1 MNPSAPI
8 GVFDSGLGGFT
19 VVREIQKRLPGENI
33 VYFGDIARLPYG
45 IKSKEQITT
54 FSKENTEF
62 LLQFNIKALVI
73 ACNSSASAAGDHLRN
88 HFKIPILD
96 VILPAARAAVQAT
109 RKKQIGVIGTPAT
122 IRSNVYRDEL
132 QKIEPKVK
140 VLSSA
145 CPLFVPLVEEGMMQ
159 TKIANSVVEHYL
171 KPLRGKIDTLI
182 LGCTH
187 YPLLKSDIQ
196 KYMGKTV
203 SLVDSA
209 LPLVQDLK
217 LLLQNLEL
225 LNTEN
230 SRGKLEVFVSDLPQN
245 FIKIGEKFLGQK
257 LQGVKV
263 VRLKEEI
270 TVKERWMQ

>member
-1 MNPSAPI
+1 MNATAPI

-45 IKSKEQITT
+45 IKSKEQIIT

-73 ACNSSASAAGDHLRN
+73 ACNSSASAAGEHLRSN
-88 HFKIPILD
+88 FKIPILD
-96 VILPAARAAVQAT
+96 VILPAAKSAIQAT

-122 IRSNVYRDEL
+122 IRSNVYMNEL
-132 QKIEPKVK
+132 QKIDSKVK
-140 VLSSA
+140 VLGTA
-145 CPLFVPLVEEGMMQ
+145 CPLFVPLVEEGMMG
-159 TKIANSVVEHYL
+159 TKIAGSVVEHYL

-187 YPLLKSDIQ
+187 YPLLKSDVQ
-196 KYMGKTV
+196 KYMGEKV
-203 SLVDSA
+203 RLVDSA

-217 LLLQNLEL
+217 MLLQNLEL
-225 LNTEN
+225 LNDQEA
-230 SRGKLEVFVSDLPQN
+230 RGKLEVFVSDLPQN

-257 LQGVKV
+257 LHDVKV

-270 TVKERWMQ
+270 TVKERWTA